1 MDRQC
6 QDRCHRIGQTR
17 DVHIFR
23 FVSLHTIEENM
34 LRKATQK
41 ANLDNLVIQEGEY
54 TTEYLQK
61 FDWREMLGIE
71 KDNDDQDMVT
81 APNSNVER
89 AFADAE
95 DDDDAKAAAIARG
108 EQTHELDEA
117 DFEDKDEETPQQSQ
131 PIDDA
136 NEDVEMTINNNEDE
150 DEDEDEDDSV
160 DDYMLRFVEMYWDIM
175 GP

>member
-61 FDWREMLGIE
+61 FSWREMLGIE
-71 KDNDDQDMVT
+71 KDNDEDQDQDMVT

-136 NEDVEMTINNNEDE
+136 NEDVEMTIDNDE
-150 DEDEDEDDSV
+150 DEDEDNSV